1 MMTRHLIIVLKAAML
16 LAAMA
21 SCTCRLAA
29 EPGSDRLK
37 SVSLL
42 YDQGRY
48 QQAADSAASAL
59 ADSGDL
65 DGETESFLLTYRS
78 FSLVALGKEAEAEEE
93 FQKLLARQPKLEL
106 NPEFVSPKI
115 IEVFKRAKAR
125 IVAQKNVRKQEDVPL
140 FSQGRPSKAQ
150 ALWRS
155 MLWPGWG
162 QRHRGS
168 RLKASVLQGASL
180 GALGAWGAL
189 ELGTRRARQN
199 YLDIA
204 DPAHIQ
210 SAYDSYNSWYRARN
224 LAVNCVVAIW
234 LYNLVDVMMTE

>member
-1 MMTRHLIIVLKAAML
+1 MNPRLSIRIVSL
-16 LAAMA
+16 LSAMA
-21 SCTCRLAA
+21 SCACLLTA
-29 EPGSDRLK
+29 EPGGDRLK

-48 QQAADSAASAL
+48 RQAADSAAAAL
-59 ADSGDL
+59 ADSGEL
-65 DGETESFLLTYRS
+65 DGETVSYLMTYRS
-78 FSLVALGKEAEAEEE
+78 FSLVALGREAEAEEE
-93 FQKLLARQPKLEL
+93 FLKLLALQPKLEL

-125 IVAQKNVRKQEDVPL
+125 TAAQPSVRKQEDASL
-140 FSQGRPSKAQ
+140 FAKARPSKAQ

-180 GALGAWGAL
+180 GALGAWGVL
-189 ELGTRRARQN
+189 ELGTSRARRD
-199 YLDIA
+199 YLDETE
-204 DPAHIQ
+204 PTQIQ
-210 SAYDSYNSWYRARN
+210 ASYDSYNSWYRARN

>member
-1 MMTRHLIIVLKAAML
+1 MRMGFLIIIAALAMPMVLQGALLADPEGDPLKAVA
-16 LAAMA
+16 
-21 SCTCRLAA
+21 T
-29 EPGSDRLK
+29 D
-37 SVSLL
+37 

-48 QQAADSAASAL
+48 LQAAEKAAAALDDSAAE
-59 ADSGDL
+59 DQ
-65 DGETESFLLTYRS
+65 ETRSYLLTYRA
-78 FSLVALGKEAEAEEE
+78 FSLVALGRETEAEAE
-93 FQKLLARQPKLEL
+93 FIRLLAIQPKLEL

-115 IEVFKRAKAR
+115 IEVFKRAKSR
-125 IVAQKNVRKQEDVPL
+125 TRNQAQTTLQEPQPL
-140 FSQGRPSKAQ
+140 FAKPKPSKAQ

-168 RLKASVLQGASL
+168 RLKASVLQSASL

-189 ELGTRRARQN
+189 ELGTSRARSE
-199 YLDIA
+199 YLDSSE
-204 DPAHIQ
+204 PGQIQ
-210 SAYDSYNSWYRARN
+210 SAYDSYNGWYRARN

>member
-1 MMTRHLIIVLKAAML
+1 ML
-16 LAAMA
+16 LPAMA
-21 SCTCRLAA
+21 SFACLLTA
-29 EPGSDRLK
+29 EPGGDRLM
-37 SVSLL
+37 SVSVL

-48 QQAADSAASAL
+48 QQAVDSAAAAL
-59 ADSGDL
+59 ADSVEL
-65 DGETESFLLTYRS
+65 DGETVSFLLTYRS
-78 FSLVALGKEAEAEEE
+78 FSLVALGREAEAEEE
-93 FQKLLARQPKLEL
+93 FLKLLSRQPKLEL

-115 IEVFKRAKAR
+115 IEVFKRARGRLSTQAPAR
-125 IVAQKNVRKQEDVPL
+125 QPEPVPI
-140 FSQGRPSKAQ
+140 FNKPRPSKAQ

-189 ELGTRRARQN
+189 ELGTSRARGE
-199 YLDIA
+199 YLDGA
-204 DPAHIQ
+204 EPGQIQ
-210 SAYDSYNSWYRARN
+210 SAYDSYNGWYRARN